1 MREHEK
7 ELEMVADEWRDEVGE
22 ARAQVE
28 ELKDV
33 SHLCFSGCIFVCTE
47 EQRAMGIR
55 DAPEEGER
63 AAGYEPEDRRKRSH
77 QGTERIGDESR
88 RETRRL
94 ISGTREPRARPQ
106 GTP

>member
-33 SHLCFSGCIFVCTE
+33 SLLCFSEDYFGGFGKQRVAWLLNVLE
-47 EQRAMGIR
+47 E
-55 DAPEEGER
+55 
-63 AAGYEPEDRRKRSH
+63 
-77 QGTERIGDESR
+77 
-88 RETRRL
+88 
-94 ISGTREPRARPQ
+94 
-106 GTP
+106 

>member
-33 SHLCFSGCIFVCTE
+33 SRLCLSQCIFENLE
-47 EQRAMGIR
+47 EQWRNNLGYQGMERTG
-55 DAPEEGER
+55 EKGGER
-63 AAGYEPEDRRKRSH
+63 NAETDNRYSRTASKTSKNSAKPSLTARKNW
-77 QGTERIGDESR
+77 Q
-88 RETRRL
+88 
-94 ISGTREPRARPQ
+94 
-106 GTP
+106 

>member
-33 SHLCFSGCIFVCTE
+33 SLLCYFELPFGHLDD
-47 EQRAMGIR
+47 QRI
-55 DAPEEGER
+55 E
-63 AAGYEPEDRRKRSH
+63 
-77 QGTERIGDESR
+77 
-88 RETRRL
+88 
-94 ISGTREPRARPQ
+94 
-106 GTP
+106 

>member
-33 SHLCFSGCIFVCTE
+33 SSFPSISSNFSSKDELGKSETFGS
-47 EQRAMGIR
+47 MGR
-55 DAPEEGER
+55 DVGYGSEARYQGSGKESPERTGER
-63 AAGYEPEDRRKRSH
+63 
-77 QGTERIGDESR
+77 ERDDG
-88 RETRRL
+88 
-94 ISGTREPRARPQ
+94 
-106 GTP
+106 

>member
-33 SHLCFSGCIFVCTE
+33 SFLYFSEYSLGVLGNNELDNSEMFRKGRKKLRIWG
-47 EQRAMGIR
+47 R
-55 DAPEEGER
+55 EG
-63 AAGYEPEDRRKRSH
+63 
-77 QGTERIGDESR
+77 
-88 RETRRL
+88 
-94 ISGTREPRARPQ
+94 
-106 GTP
+106 

>member
-33 SHLCFSGCIFVCTE
+33 SPVFVHFLSISSGLS
-47 EQRAMGIR
+47 RNSG
-55 DAPEEGER
+55 
-63 AAGYEPEDRRKRSH
+63 RS
-77 QGTERIGDESR
+77 ESMA
-88 RETRRL
+88 L
-94 ISGTREPRARPQ
+94 
-106 GTP
+106 

>member
-33 SHLCFSGCIFVCTE
+33 SFLCFSEYYFGVL
-47 EQRAMGIR
+47 G
-55 DAPEEGER
+55 
-63 AAGYEPEDRRKRSH
+63 
-77 QGTERIGDESR
+77 
-88 RETRRL
+88 L
-94 ISGTREPRARPQ
+94 VV
-106 GTP
+106 

>member
-33 SHLCFSGCIFVCTE
+33 SLVFVYFLSEYMFGHLE
-47 EQRAMGIR
+47 
-55 DAPEEGER
+55 
-63 AAGYEPEDRRKRSH
+63 
-77 QGTERIGDESR
+77 
-88 RETRRL
+88 
-94 ISGTREPRARPQ
+94 
-106 GTP
+106 

>member
-33 SHLCFSGCIFVCTE
+33 SLFCFPGYICGYLE
-47 EQRAMGIR
+47 EQRAG
-55 DAPEEGER
+55 
-63 AAGYEPEDRRKRSH
+63 
-77 QGTERIGDESR
+77 
-88 RETRRL
+88 
-94 ISGTREPRARPQ
+94 
-106 GTP
+106 

>member
-33 SHLCFSGCIFVCTE
+33 SLLSFWYTSVS
-47 EQRAMGIR
+47 QRLSTDGKSETSKSRKGR
-55 DAPEEGER
+55 DEGYGPGAE
-63 AAGYEPEDRRKRSH
+63 
-77 QGTERIGDESR
+77 
-88 RETRRL
+88 
-94 ISGTREPRARPQ
+94 
-106 GTP
+106 

>member
-33 SHLCFSGCIFVCTE
+33 SFLCFFEYYFGVL
-47 EQRAMGIR
+47 G
-55 DAPEEGER
+55 
-63 AAGYEPEDRRKRSH
+63 KVV
-77 QGTERIGDESR
+77 
-88 RETRRL
+88 
-94 ISGTREPRARPQ
+94 
-106 GTP
+106 

>member
-33 SHLCFSGCIFVCTE
+33 SLLCCFEFLFGYLE
-47 EQRAMGIR
+47 EQRV
-55 DAPEEGER
+55 
-63 AAGYEPEDRRKRSH
+63 
-77 QGTERIGDESR
+77 ERIYGLLQEK
-88 RETRRL
+88 
-94 ISGTREPRARPQ
+94 Q
-106 GTP
+106 GAQDMQ

>member
-33 SHLCFSGCIFVCTE
+33 SFLCCFLFVIVYINRRRIRRIRE
-47 EQRAMGIR
+47 HMKAGKR
-55 DAPEEGER
+55 DAE
-63 AAGYEPEDRRKRSH
+63 Y
-77 QGTERIGDESR
+77 GTG
-88 RETRRL
+88 
-94 ISGTREPRARPQ
+94 A
-106 GTP
+106 

>member
-33 SHLCFSGCIFVCTE
+33 SLLSFCYTSVS
-47 EQRAMGIR
+47 QRLST
-55 DAPEEGER
+55 DGEF
-63 AAGYEPEDRRKRSH
+63 ETSK
-77 QGTERIGDESR
+77 SR
-88 RETRRL
+88 RERRS
-94 ISGTREPRARPQ
+94 IRARSRVA
-106 GTP
+106 GKKK

>member
-33 SHLCFSGCIFVCTE
+33 SLVSVYFLSISSGIP
-47 EQRAMGIR
+47 RN
-55 DAPEEGER
+55 
-63 AAGYEPEDRRKRSH
+63 
-77 QGTERIGDESR
+77 SR
-88 RETRRL
+88 RDETMA
-94 ISGTREPRARPQ
+94 P
-106 GTP
+106 

>member
-33 SHLCFSGCIFVCTE
+33 SLPSFLIHRGVPEQSCT
-47 EQRAMGIR
+47 
-55 DAPEEGER
+55 DGE
-63 AAGYEPEDRRKRSH
+63 S
-77 QGTERIGDESR
+77 
-88 RETRRL
+88 ET
-94 ISGTREPRARPQ
+94 
-106 GTP
+106 